1 MANFLFVYRNSAEQ
15 ECKEPSPEE
24 MQAFM
29 QQWAEWYE
37 KVGDGIVNGGDGL
50 MPTGKVL
57 RGTTVTDGPFIEAKE
72 LVGGFSI
79 VKADGYEQALEYA
92 GSCPI
97 NAMGGSIEVR
107 ELAGFGPVEP

>member
-1 MANFLFVYRNSAEQ
+1 MANFLFVYRNDVAQ
-15 ECKEPSPEE
+15 ECQEPSPEE
-24 MQAFM
+24 IQAFM
-29 QQWAEWYE
+29 QQWTDWYE

-79 VKADGYEQALEYA
+79 VRAADYEQALEFA
-92 GSCPI
+92 RSCPI

-107 ELAGFGPVEP
+107 ELAGFASIES